1 MHAYLPFWD
10 LRIRLR
16 CLTSSLFSSSLLDL
30 LFSCQIL
37 SFQVCLS
44 VWLFLVAS
52 NVPLYR
58 GLNIHVNSWAM
69 ILLVVSL
76 GVTLLRSSLCRMI
89 ITKDVLPCIDI
100 GSSYSHTHIGPFAS
114 SLENYSHHKN
124 IQMWKLVMT
133 FSLWCYL
140 KLYMVTFSIVHP
152 FVPPWFSFVVL
163 SIS

>member
-1 MHAYLPFWD
+1 MRSSYSLKVFDFITFLVFFAWPFILMSNIVIPSVLEC
-10 LRIRLR
+10 LR
-16 CLTSSLFSSSLLDL
+16 
-30 LFSCQIL
+30 
-37 SFQVCLS
+37 
-44 VWLFLVAS
+44 LFLVAS